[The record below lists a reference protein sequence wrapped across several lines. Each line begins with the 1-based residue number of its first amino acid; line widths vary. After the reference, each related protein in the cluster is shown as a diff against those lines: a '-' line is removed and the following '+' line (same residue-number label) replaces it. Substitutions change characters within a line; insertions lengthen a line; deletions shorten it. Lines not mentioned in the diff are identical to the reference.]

1 MDLCLEPAP
10 KDKNSP
16 RILIPVHASR
26 VKKVFA
32 SLMLFNIPLPRPL
45 PQGRGV
51 GADFCLCASPPR
63 SRTLPRSLARGL
75 CRPVTF
81 GENPCR
87 VFPEPFSECGSRIR
101 ARRIGDPRRG
111 SPTAKL
117 STGLFLLPFLRFAV
131 AYPSRTPA
139 GVLSGDF
146 AACGLRLGDSVPK
159 TPAALKGWRTF

>member
-1 MDLCLEPAP
+1 MLT
-10 KDKNSP
+10 
-16 RILIPVHASR
+16 
-26 VKKVFA
+26 FA
-32 SLMLFNIPLPRPL
+32 FVPLPALAR
-45 PQGRGV
+45 
-51 GADFCLCASPPR
+51 D
-63 SRTLPRSLARGL
+63 SRRIRSLGL
-75 CRPVTF
+75 RAQDFTFLLLPV
-81 GENPCR
+81 GDNPCR

-146 AACGLRLGDSVPK
+146 AACGLRRGLLALDLVSLLKKAQAK
-159 TPAALKGWRTF
+159 TFRFYFLRACACREAAKTF